1 MAHTPHGK
9 GVSAVVAVKALQTQ
23 LVNIPMEAVA
33 SISGSGLPSTT
44 WLENNP
50 SQVSV
55 CLTAG
60 SRTFYFGWSGLYS
73 APVLGTHPKD
83 AKSSLLTVEIDASV
97 VASLG
102 LREGDKS
109 QITILTN
116 APVASAVNVEP
127 LSSDDW
133 EILELH
139 AEILEVEFL
148 KQCRVVYPGQPILI
162 WVRRQT
168 LIRLRVVEISPSD
181 APFLRL
187 DNNSEVIVAPK
198 DRASAAPAA
207 ATAESNELDVHGSIQ
222 KRGISARV
230 IRLENVVSHSNKPAA
245 QFEHTCFLGVANP
258 AAPLSHQQ
266 MMMPPKPLINHQPAP
281 LKLNSLKSLHSSKV
295 IKYMRIV
302 CWKTNPMS
310 QDSTNS
316 ESTAPTKRDP
326 TSFGASAFHIAVVET
341 DLIAAGHLAMS
352 RSMRELVNVE
362 AYSRVRL
369 MDARQD
375 PLSQFKIILKKA
387 GDGATPQSIV
397 LNSQAEQE
405 ESTLPTLFLQ
415 YLQQLLVSPWNRKI
429 VLSSN
434 TVLDITPNTAEQS
447 GQDGKSESRRK
458 RLQVVLQIVPENEEK
473 VDTVRSPWSWV
484 TVLPEDIESLNVV
497 EVAKASEG
505 DESAIRLPFA
515 DRQDF
520 SCPALGG
527 VSKYF
532 KTACTHIASRL
543 AMRGLKEKIAAPSLG
558 GILIHSNRGMGKTKL
573 AESILHSF
581 SHNLE
586 TLTYSHIL
594 QCGSLKG
601 KKVAH
606 IREALNH
613 AFTVCMFQSPSILL
627 LDDLD
632 LICPSNAEN
641 ADGLA
646 SKQITLYIISLM
658 RQFCIQPVCP
668 GAVTVVATAVDKSAI
683 NPLFLSS
690 HAIADIVHL
699 SAPGRLER
707 SEILQVLLKNAASSP
722 ETEIFNV
729 MSIASKTEG
738 YRPLDLETLVSRA
751 GHARAVRQI
760 KESTKNVGSAGEG
773 ILLKD
778 LESALEGFVPPALKG
793 LKVEDSEAVGW
804 ADIGGLHE
812 PKKMLIETLE
822 WPTKYAAIFASCPL
836 RLRSGILLYGFPG
849 CGKTILAAAV
859 AKECG
864 LNFIS
869 VKGPE
874 ILNKYIGESEKS
886 VRDLFDRAQA
896 AKPCILFFDEFD
908 SIAPRR
914 GNDNTGVT
922 DRVVNQL
929 LTQMDGAEGLDGVYV
944 LAATSRPDLID
955 PALLRPGRLDKSVLC
970 DMPSTQ
976 ERAEILEAVS
986 RKLTL
991 SPELDLKK
999 YSGACE
1005 HFTGADLQG
1014 LIYSAQLEAI
1024 HEQIDEPLAS
1034 TATTSSE
1041 TKSPII
1047 KEEEE
1052 VGHESSAEAL
1062 GKKKKKK
1069 NKGKEIASQ
1078 QNGTAKPDVKD
1089 DTSQLPTETHKSASV
1104 EEVFEFALVQSGLG
1118 DEGTVLSG
1126 AERTRIR
1133 QRIQTIRD
1141 NHKLLE
1147 KATKTDSGQTGNS
1160 KKPIVSSSAVVIEA
1174 RHFEAALAST
1184 RGSLTAQERRRFE
1197 LIFSEFAGT
1206 DDAVEKMNRVGKKCS
1221 MA

>member
-1 MAHTPHGK
+1 M
-9 GVSAVVAVKALQTQ
+9 
-23 LVNIPMEAVA
+23 
-33 SISGSGLPSTT
+33 SGSGVPSTT

-55 CLTAG
+55 CLAAG

-73 APVLGTHPKD
+73 TPVLGTHRREN
-83 AKSSLLTVEIDASV
+83 SLLTVEIDASV

-102 LREGDKS
+102 LREGDKT

-168 LIRLRVVEISPSD
+168 LIRLRVVETTPSD

-198 DRASAAPAA
+198 DRSSAIPAA
-207 ATAESNELDVHGSIQ
+207 ATAESNGLDVHGSIQ

-230 IRLENVVSHSNKPAA
+230 IRLENVVSHSNKTVAL
-245 QFEHTCFLGVANP
+245 FEHTCFLGIATP
-258 AAPLSHQQ
+258 ESQSQQ
-266 MMMPPKPLINHQPAP
+266 QKMMLPKSQINHQLAP
-281 LKLNSLKSLHSSKV
+281 LKLHSLKSLHSSKV
-295 IKYMRIV
+295 IKYLRIV
-302 CWKTNPMS
+302 CWKTNLMS

-316 ESTAPTKRDP
+316 ESAAPTKRDP
-326 TSFGASAFHIAVVET
+326 TSVGASAFHIAVVET
-341 DLIAAGHLAMS
+341 DLIARGYLAMS

-369 MDARQD
+369 MDARED
-375 PLSQFKIILKKA
+375 PLSQFKIILRKA
-387 GDGATPQSIV
+387 GESATQSIV
-397 LNSQAEQE
+397 LNSQTEQE
-405 ESTLPTLFLQ
+405 DSTLPALFLQ
-415 YLQQLLVSPWNRKI
+415 YLQQLPVSLWNCKI

-434 TVLDITPNTAEQS
+434 TVLDITPNTPEQSS
-447 GQDGKSESRRK
+447 GQDSKSESRRK
-458 RLQVVLQIVPENEEK
+458 RVQVVLQIVPENEEK

-484 TVLPEDIESLNVV
+484 TVSPEDVEALNVV
-497 EVAKASEG
+497 EVTKSSEG
-505 DESAIRLPFA
+505 DESAVSRVPFV

-532 KTACTHIASRL
+532 KTACTHIKSRL

-658 RQFCIQPVCP
+658 RQFCIQPACP

-707 SEILQVLLKNAASSP
+707 SEILQVLLKSANSSSQ
-722 ETEIFNV
+722 TELFNV

-760 KESTKNVGSAGEG
+760 KESTKNVTSTGEG
-773 ILLKD
+773 IILKD

-970 DMPSTQ
+970 DMPSIQ
-976 ERAEILEAVS
+976 ERAEILDAVS

-991 SPELDLKK
+991 SPDLDLKK

-1024 HEQIDEPLAS
+1024 HEQIDEPIVS
-1034 TATTSSE
+1034 TSNASSE
-1041 TKSPII
+1041 KTRSPSI
-1047 KEEEE
+1047 KEGE
-1052 VGHESSAEAL
+1052 VGHEAVSEESS

-1069 NKGKEIASQ
+1069 NKGKEVASQ
-1078 QNGTAKPDVKD
+1078 QNGAEKPDTKE
-1089 DTSQLPTETHKSASV
+1089 DTPQASTETHKSATV

-1133 QRIQTIRD
+1133 QRIQTIQD

-1147 KATKTDSGQTGNS
+1147 KATKPDSSQTDKS
-1160 KKPIVSSSAVVIEA
+1160 KAVVSSSAVVIQA

-1197 LIFSEFAGT
+1197 LIFAEFAGA
-1206 DDAVEKMNRVGKKCS
+1206 DDAVEKMMNRVGKKSS